1 MYPYQQFKLTYPSQ
15 VTSSNANHLFLS
27 SRVTCTP
34 KSFKVVLKSSSENL
48 VLSLANFSKKFLHDV
63 MTSESSSC
71 KWSTQLCEGFVHSF
85 LFYWITVLHVHYNGK
100 LSTHWLTN
108 ELTRNCGLPRAVI
121 LIAMNPEPSDTAPK
135 LFKTQDVKK
144 CYNQ

>member
-71 KWSTQLCEGFVHSF
+71 KWSTQLCEGFVYSF
-85 LFYWITVLHVHYNGK
+85 LFLLNHCITCTLYWQIKHALVDKWTDQK
-100 LSTHWLTN
+100 LWSSQGCHFNSNESRTIRHST
-108 ELTRNCGLPRAVI
+108 
-121 LIAMNPEPSDTAPK
+121 
-135 LFKTQDVKK
+135 
-144 CYNQ
+144 